1 MSRNSRISFSVALIS
16 GSLFG
21 LGLTTPVYAADPL
34 PCYVFSGS
42 VITDI
47 GSCAGELVIGADIS
61 EISDGAFDPYVGW
74 NFQTP
79 LPEITSVDLSA
90 SNIVSI
96 GDHVFSNNAQLTSV
110 ILPASLLTIGDSAF
124 AGDSKLQNIVFPSSL
139 TFIGGNSFCMAQIVE
154 ILIPDSVTEIAGGA
168 FVGNEALTL
177 VTIGSGLTTL
187 GLNAIPANFQGNVT
201 VSPENTHFKTKDGKL
216 YTISGTQLTGLTSL
230 FSPDPEPDQGSNGD
244 SSPKNH
250 DNSAPSDFKGN
261 SKQQAQS
268 ESSGR
273 DLVIRELPSDNSVK
287 FAVDREAADREA
299 ADREA
304 ADRAAADRAAVKREA
319 EKQFARADLTGT
331 LKNAKDLSVDSFAKA
346 EIPGITSSNI
356 AEVQAELLSLPE
368 EFRSDI
374 KQILKVAYKYEVV
387 GKIASEQVTRMSPN
401 TFVEVGLIP
410 EASKNKTS
418 LVAAVKKLPAL
429 DRDSYAEIKAAID
442 IEIKKI
448 EARNNR
454 LASVKARSAIR
465 SSK

>member
-1 MSRNSRISFSVALIS
+1 MRRNSRISFSVALIS
-16 GSLFG
+16 GSFIG
-21 LGLTTPVYAADPL
+21 LSLTTPASAVDQPS

-47 GSCAGELVIGADIS
+47 GSCTGELVIGPDIT
-61 EISDGAFDPYVGW
+61 EIGDGAFDPYVGW

-168 FVGNEALTL
+168 FIGNEAFTS

-201 VSPENTHFKTKDGKL
+201 VSPENKHFKTIDGKL
-216 YTISGTQLTGLTSL
+216 YTISGTQLTGLTLTSH

-244 SSPKNH
+244 ASPENN
-250 DNSAPSDFKGN
+250 DNSAPSDFEGN
-261 SKQQAQS
+261 SKSQAQS
-268 ESSGR
+268 ESNGK
-273 DLVIRELPSDNSVK
+273 DLATRELPSDNLVQ
-287 FAVDREAADREA
+287 F
-299 ADREA
+299 A
-304 ADRAAADRAAVKREA
+304 ADRATKDAAFKREA

-331 LKNAKDLSVDSFAKA
+331 LRNAKELSVDSFAKA

-356 AEVQAELLSLPE
+356 AEVQAELLALPE

-374 KQILKVAYKYEVV
+374 KEILKVAYKYEVV

-418 LVAAVKKLPAL
+418 LVAAVKKLPAA
-429 DRDSYAEIKAAID
+429 DRDSYAEIKAAI
-442 IEIKKI
+442 EVETKKI
-448 EARNNR
+448 EARKDR
-454 LASVKARSAIR
+454 LASVKARSATR

>member
-1 MSRNSRISFSVALIS
+1 VRRNSRISFSVALIS

-21 LGLTTPVYAADPL
+21 LGLSTPVYAADPL

-47 GSCAGELVIGADIS
+47 GSCTGEIVIGPDIT
-61 EISDGAFDPYVGW
+61 EIGDGAFDPYVGW

-139 TFIGGNSFCMAQIVE
+139 TFIGGNSFCMSQIFD
-154 ILIPDSVTEIAGGA
+154 ITIPDSVTEIAGGA
-168 FVGNEALTL
+168 FIGNEALTS

-201 VSPENTHFKTKDGKL
+201 VSPENKHFKTIDGKL

-244 SSPKNH
+244 ASPKNN

-261 SKQQAQS
+261 SKSQAQS
-268 ESSGR
+268 ESNGK
-273 DLVIRELPSDNSVK
+273 DLATRELPSDNLVQ
-287 FAVDREAADREA
+287 F
-299 ADREA
+299 A
-304 ADRAAADRAAVKREA
+304 ADRAAAERAAADRAAKDAAVKREA
-319 EKQFARADLTGT
+319 EKQASRSDISVT
-331 LKNAKDLSVDSFAKA
+331 LKNAKELSVDSFAKA
-346 EIPGITSSNI
+346 GIPGITSSNI
-356 AEVQAELLSLPE
+356 AEVQAELLALPE

-374 KQILKVAYKYEVV
+374 KEILKVAYKYEVV

-418 LVAAVKKLPAL
+418 LVAAVKKLPAG
-429 DRDSYAEIKAAID
+429 DRDSYAEIKKAI
-442 IEIKKI
+442 EVETKKI
-448 EARNNR
+448 EARKDR
-454 LASVKARSAIR
+454 LAAIVKR
-465 SSK
+465 SSLRSTRV